1 MSDLANIIKTLQD
14 RFEGK
19 VPADLDAI
27 FQFDVDGKVLNLTVK
42 DGDYSLKEGP
52 NPDAGVTFITD
63 MGTLK
68 EMINGET
75 DGMAAFMSGKLRTEG
90 DMSLAMK
97 LGQLLGS

>member
-1 MSDLANIIKTLQD
+1 MSNLANIIKTLQD

-27 FQFDVDGKVLNLTVK
+27 FQFDIDGKVLSLTVK
-42 DGDYSLKEGP
+42 DGNYSLKEGP
-52 NPDAGVTFITD
+52 NADAGVTFITD
-63 MGTLK
+63 IDTLQA
-68 EMINGET
+68 MIDGET
-75 DGMAAFMSGKLRTEG
+75 DGMTAFMSGKLRTEG

>member
-52 NPDAGVTFITD
+52 NPDARVTFITD
-63 MGTLK
+63 IGTLT